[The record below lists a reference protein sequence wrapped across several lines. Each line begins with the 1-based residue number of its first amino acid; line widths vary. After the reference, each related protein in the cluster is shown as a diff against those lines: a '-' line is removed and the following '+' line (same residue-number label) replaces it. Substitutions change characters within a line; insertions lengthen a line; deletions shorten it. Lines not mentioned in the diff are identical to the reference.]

1 MVPVLF
7 DFYYI
12 QSKIETFLKIDMKLL
27 NKRTKVEKNYSFGLK
42 SENYVLGIGGIIAER
57 LEEQLFR
64 WLRAAELTCDR
75 AALLVVQDPKVYT
88 MCNFYPSNFLFFLL
102 FIIFL

>member
-1 MVPVLF
+1 M
-7 DFYYI
+7 
-12 QSKIETFLKIDMKLL
+12 
-27 NKRTKVEKNYSFGLK
+27 
-42 SENYVLGIGGIIAER
+42 IAQR

-88 MCNFYPSNFLFFLL
+88 PKNPFKLDCVSFSSLLKAILIIILFSYHTPTRGGHLCADEVSWGLPVFG
-102 FIIFL
+102 